1 MNIEEKLEIHDC
13 PLCDGGALLEEEGG
27 CGYYVMCLECGCQS
41 VTIDF
46 HSEEERLEA
55 AKKTVD
61 LWNAGKVISCNPGER
76 KRHKPYQ
83 KNLDSLDTGYQDFF
97 ILILFPEG
105 KLYLYLW
112 QFQFLSIPKLK
123 YLIFPSIWC

>member
-61 LWNAGKVISCNPGER
+61 LWNANNDVDLTR
-76 KRHKPYQ
+76 
-83 KNLDSLDTGYQDFF
+83 LSLITNENGV
-97 ILILFPEG
+97 
-105 KLYLYLW
+105 K
-112 QFQFLSIPKLK
+112 
-123 YLIFPSIWC
+123 